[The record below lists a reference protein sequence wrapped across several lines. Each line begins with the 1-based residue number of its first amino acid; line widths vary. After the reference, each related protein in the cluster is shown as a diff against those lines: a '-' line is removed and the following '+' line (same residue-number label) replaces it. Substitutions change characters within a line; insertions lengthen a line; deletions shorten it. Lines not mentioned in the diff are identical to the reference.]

1 MFFWQS
7 FIAKR
12 YRNGARALEIAAST
26 DLVSII
32 RTKLT
37 VLIPRYY
44 IIEVVTKKHYVPL
57 NQSEVVFGQRLATEP
72 C

>member
-12 YRNGARALEIAAST
+12 YRNDARALEIAAST

>member
-12 YRNGARALEIAAST
+12 YRNGARSLEIAATT

-37 VLIPRYY
+37 VPIPRYY
-44 IIEVVTKKHYVPL
+44 IIEGVAKKHHIRL